1 MTDLGRLR
9 DLAEKATPGERKHEG
24 HAQWYFDDTGEYGSE
39 WCEIPGVGNFYCSH
53 DNTGSGRC
61 EAMNDAEFIAAC
73 NPQTVLSLLD
83 RIEVLKEQVENL
95 IPIAD
100 EYYAKIGDCGCDWP
114 PGTTCPAHEA
124 VEEAH
129 KVLKEFR

>member
-1 MTDLGRLR
+1 MTHSPQDPKTDLGRLR
-9 DLAEKATPGERKHEG
+9 ELAEKATPGPWTADPQRPG
-24 HAQWYFDDTGEYGSE
+24 ILRINDDPTCG
-39 WCEIPGVGNFYCSH
+39 ILVGQRT
-53 DNTGSGRC
+53 NTS
-61 EAMNDAEFIAAC
+61 FIAAA

-100 EYYAKIGDCGCDWP
+100 VYCQ
-114 PGTTCPAHEA
+114 AHEA

-129 KVLKEFR
+129 KVLKESR